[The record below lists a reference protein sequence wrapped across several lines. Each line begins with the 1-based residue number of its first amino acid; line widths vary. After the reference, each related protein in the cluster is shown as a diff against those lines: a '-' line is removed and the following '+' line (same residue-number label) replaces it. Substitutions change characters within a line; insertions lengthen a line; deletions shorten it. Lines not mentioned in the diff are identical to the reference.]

1 LAPAPPLDP
10 ALAPAAPDEPPAGI
24 SFAAAPLPESRPYG
38 LGPRQHTLLPRG
50 SIAPSGTSV
59 GLTVAGT
66 DPVGR
71 LVWTL
76 DGLVGTED
84 AWRGLAATAAW
95 RRFRPEI
102 RAHAFAVRQ
111 EPSEQDA
118 ATPPALDAEYAGV
131 GLAIAYEHDL
141 LSRSARLELGGSAG
155 RLDASL
161 APDGTRALGYAE
173 AAGRALVTPGK
184 WRITGGAQGHASV
197 GSSPGGEDWT
207 RAVSGISLSVG
218 RDRAALRAESVF
230 GWTSDDAPV
239 WETFAAGG
247 VQSPLVDPALL
258 SQRLPLPA
266 VPLGYVA
273 GERIWTVR
281 IEGRT
286 SAGVVPFWW
295 AGTAGG
301 ELGDWKRVWGIEW
314 RLTRDAIPYLGLPAS
329 RFEAGIARV
338 LDEPLRHETRG
349 WLSLSFRP

>member
-1 LAPAPPLDP
+1 F
-10 ALAPAAPDEPPAGI
+10 ALASLPAA
-24 SFAAAPLPESRPYG
+24 RPYG
-38 LGPRQHTLLPRG
+38 MGPRQHTILPRG
-50 SIAPSGTSV
+50 AIASSGTALGV
-59 GLTVAGT
+59 TIAGT

-84 AWRGLAATAAW
+84 AWRGGAASAAW
-95 RRFRPEI
+95 RRFPPEVL
-102 RAHAFAVRQ
+102 ATAFAARQ

-118 ATPPALDAEYAGV
+118 VRPAGLDAEYAGI
-131 GLAIAYEHDL
+131 GLAVALERDL
-141 LSRSARLELGGSAG
+141 LSRSARIELGASGG
-155 RLDASL
+155 RLDANL
-161 APDGTRALGYAE
+161 APDGTRALAYAE
-173 AAGRALVTPGK
+173 TSARALATPGR
-184 WRITGGAQGHASV
+184 WRLVGGAEIH
-197 GSSPGGEDWT
+197 GSAGSTPGGEDWK
-207 RAVSGISLSVG
+207 RALAGLSFSAG
-218 RDRAALRAESVF
+218 RTRAALRVESAH
-230 GWTSDDAPV
+230 GWISDDAPE

-247 VQSPLVDPALL
+247 VLSPLVDPSLL
-258 SQRLPLPA
+258 PQRLPLPA

-295 AGTAGG
+295 AGTAGD

-329 RFEAGIARV
+329 RLEAGIARI